1 LDKFLSPFH
10 HGKIKKKS
18 KSKSKSNSNGGWL
31 AASALRAKRPAFAL
45 VVDFPWWFGDRNLSG
60 VGRVG
65 LAGYP
70 RHGWRG

>member
-1 LDKFLSPFH
+1 MDKFLSPFH

-45 VVDFPWWFGDRNLSG
+45 VVDFPW
-60 VGRVG
+60 
-65 LAGYP
+65 
-70 RHGWRG
+70 